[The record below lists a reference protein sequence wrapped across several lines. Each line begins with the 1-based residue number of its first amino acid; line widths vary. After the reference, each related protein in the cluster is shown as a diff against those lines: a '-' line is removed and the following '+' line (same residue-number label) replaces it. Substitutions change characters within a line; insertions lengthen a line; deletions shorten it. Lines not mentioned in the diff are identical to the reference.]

1 MQWLLDVDQDYLRDL
16 ERPARARPVRHGWR
30 TAFRAALAALSVIV
44 IGEVAILAVPGL
56 KAKLFG
62 SGAATSPASPHR
74 PPAAAIA
81 ASGTLPAQA
90 VVVVGPVSPTP
101 ATARPAPR
109 PPSVPPTLASA
120 RPSRPLIARAA
131 VPLPHPIEAIPAPA
145 RSQADSPAAAAPL
158 AHPVEAALDVAPSQP
173 KMARARAGT
182 APSPGP
188 TPVPAGLV
196 PSPATAAAPPPP
208 IEAAPSPTR
217 SQPAIA
223 KAATAPPPVATPKA
237 HPLTAAA
244 APQMAPAARSTAS
257 AARPTPTP
265 PLDQHLRVELSFTSD
280 EAGTAAAFAHQLRR
294 QGFAVTS
301 RVIPATPGRWPGVA
315 FFFDSDRAQA
325 RALARQL
332 GAVTGRHE
340 HARLSPRHP
349 YPKPGTV
356 EVSLLSNR
364 TPAAGSAGRASD
376 PHRRP

>member
-1 MQWLLDVDQDYLRDL
+1 
-16 ERPARARPVRHGWR
+16 
-30 TAFRAALAALSVIV
+30 LAALSVIV

-62 SGAATSPASPHR
+62 SGATTSPASPHR

-81 ASGTLPAQA
+81 AVGALPAQA
-90 VVVVGPVSPTP
+90 VVVVGPVSPPP
-101 ATARPAPR
+101 AAVRPAPR
-109 PPSVPPTLASA
+109 PPPVPPTLASA

-145 RSQADSPAAAAPL
+145 RSQADRPAAAAPL
-158 AHPVEAALDVAPSQP
+158 AHPVEAALDAAPSQP
-173 KMARARAGT
+173 KMARAGT
-182 APSPGP
+182 APSPRP
-188 TPVPAGLV
+188 TPVPAGLM
-196 PSPATAAAPPPP
+196 PSPATAAAPHATILAAAAPPPPP

-223 KAATAPPPVATPKA
+223 KAATAPPPVAAPKA
-237 HPLTAAA
+237 HPLTAA
-244 APQMAPAARSTAS
+244 

-280 EAGTAAAFAHQLRR
+280 EAGTAAAFAHELRR